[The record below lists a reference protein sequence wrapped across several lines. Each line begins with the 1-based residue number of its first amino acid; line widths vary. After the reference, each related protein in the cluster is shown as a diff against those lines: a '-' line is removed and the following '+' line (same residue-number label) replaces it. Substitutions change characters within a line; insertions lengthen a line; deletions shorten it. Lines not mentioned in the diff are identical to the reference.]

1 MPDPYFEPGNNQ
13 DAAPAIEGIEFI
25 ELATNQP
32 EATDRILRQLGFSPR
47 AQHRS
52 KNVTLYSQGSIN
64 LVVNLTQD
72 SFAAG
77 FADLHGTSV
86 CALALTTPNAS
97 SAYQNLLTRGAWE
110 TQTSAGA
117 MELNIPAVESIG
129 GSQIYLIDRYGDGI
143 SIYDIDFKPV
153 DEPSPESPILGALSG
168 LTLTLAP
175 ERKAPWRDYF
185 SQLFGFGLTNTEQ
198 LIINE
203 HTTINLESA
212 EGSSLE
218 DECISALI
226 FTTPDLE
233 LTTARLQKQGL
244 SLKPTADASKLEVVL
259 PADELS
265 VRVFIS
271 R

>member
-13 DAAPAIEGIEFI
+13 DAAPTIEGIEFI
-25 ELATNQP
+25 ELATDQP

-64 LVVNLTQD
+64 LVVNFTKD
-72 SFAAG
+72 SFASS

-97 SAYQNLLTRGAWE
+97 SAYQNLLNRGAWE

-143 SIYDIDFKPV
+143 SIYDIDFKPLG
-153 DEPSPESPILGALSG
+153 EQPEESPVLTSLRG
-168 LTLTLAP
+168 LTLSMST
-175 ERKAPWRDYF
+175 ERQGPWRDYF
-185 SQLFGFGLTNTEQ
+185 NQLFGFVATDACELKIDDQAVITLDTADNT
-198 LIINE
+198 
-203 HTTINLESA
+203 
-212 EGSSLE
+212 SLD
-218 DECISALI
+218 DERISALV
-226 FTTPDLE
+226 FGTSDLDA
-233 LTTARLQKQGL
+233 TRAYLQKQGL
-244 SLKPTADASKLEVVL
+244 TLKSCASEDRFEVAL

-265 VRVFIS
+265 IRVFIS